1 VTSAGDGSSEDG
13 PEPPPSTALTAE
25 APTGLRPAV
34 VELRPT
40 VVGRLVAALPTAT
53 IAATLSSIAA
63 PLAAIPLAAY
73 VFAWVAVSRQRIWVD
88 ADGVRWRGIAGSGEL
103 RWDDVERYVYWG
115 TTPRLV
121 QSGFGPARHI
131 DAATST
137 VTATRHHLTLHRAGA
152 TFVISS
158 TYVGAEHA
166 CARAL
171 AELHPRLRHRPGLAF
186 TPFTVADD
194 GLRHATLGTLRWAE
208 IEKLTLTADI
218 PPRLRV
224 MKRGKAFAWANESMA
239 KIDNGMLLL
248 EELVGR
254 GITLVPG
261 PRALLSAPVID
272 AHRRAEALP
281 RAVARIKD
289 ST

>member
-1 VTSAGDGSSEDG
+1 VTAAGDGPDDDHAT
-13 PEPPPSTALTAE
+13 PPSTALATQTLAG
-25 APTGLRPAV
+25 PPSSS

-40 VVGRLVAALPTAT
+40 VVGRLVAALPTT
-53 IAATLSSIAA
+53 SIAAVLSTVAA
-63 PLAAIPLAAY
+63 PLAAIPVAAY
-73 VFAWVAVSRQRIWVD
+73 VFAWVAVSRHRIWVD
-88 ADGVRWRGIAGSGEL
+88 ADGVRWRTTGGSRAL
-103 RWDDVERYVYWG
+103 RWDDVERYIYWG
-115 TTPRLV
+115 TTPRLI
-121 QSGFGPARHI
+121 QSGFGPARYI
-131 DAATST
+131 DAVTST
-137 VTATRHHLTLHRAGA
+137 VTATRHHLALYHPGGKL
-152 TFVISS
+152 VISS

-171 AELHPRLRHRPGLAF
+171 AELHPRLRRRPGLGFA
-186 TPFTVADD
+186 PFAITDD
-194 GLRHATLGTLRWAE
+194 GLRHATAGTLRWAQ
-208 IEKLTLTADI
+208 IEKLTINADI

-224 MKRGKAFAWANESMA
+224 MKRGKAFAWAAESLA

-254 GITLVPG
+254 GIPLVPG
-261 PRALLSAPVID
+261 PRALLTAPVID